1 MDKNPWQVDSIH
13 AFYFLKCPE
22 CIFNTNE
29 EFTFQEHAIEN
40 HPLSFVLF
48 QTDLIEYE
56 VEQNIDSKD
65 KLEFKEELFQTKQEL
80 SPSNENFDNC
90 EDQIDFKHEFIDCSE
105 IEEDVNRNLMTKIQ
119 SFYIWNLITK
129 MRRKSFP
136 VQSVRPNFVMLVN

>member
-1 MDKNPWQVDSIH
+1 MDENPWQVDSIH

-48 QTDLIEYE
+48 QKDLIEYE

-80 SPSNENFDNC
+80 SPSNENCDNSSTLLDNVIC
-90 EDQIDFKHEFIDCSE
+90 THNDNVVAFTRIMDK
-105 IEEDVNRNLMTKIQ
+105 R
-119 SFYIWNLITK
+119 
-129 MRRKSFP
+129 
-136 VQSVRPNFVMLVN
+136 